1 MKIDR
6 IVLHNFKC
14 FEDTCSINGLADA
27 LSDKKRIVL
36 FGGMNGAG
44 KTTLFEA
51 VLLCLYGQ
59 RNKTLWPSK
68 GAKREDYQNYIF
80 AVTNNQAKRTS
91 LRPEMWIDLSLSE
104 LGGITQALSLKRSWK
119 IDAATGTIYDENLTI
134 YDSDNNP
141 FEFVSESNWEDFIEE
156 LIPYEISQFFF
167 FDGEKIQDFVKDEDK
182 AFAESLEKVLGIS
195 LYEKL
200 RGDLEV
206 VRRRILGDYQK
217 DEDVKVKL
225 AQLDADIAE
234 SETSIQNAGE
244 KINSLQEE
252 IRKLEEDI
260 EEIDIETRR
269 ITRIKAQTLEEY
281 RAEKEKLD
289 KEKAIHEQK
298 IFEAIEDSLP
308 FVITGGL
315 CQRLR
320 EQLIHEQYLREWLA
334 AQKALEPKIYL
345 ITQRLFAGETPEPP
359 LLPNQRE
366 FYEKKLVAIL
376 KEVFAEKPD
385 EFANVV
391 LLHDLAKNDSEQIL
405 FRIQNTHGVV
415 EKLAT
420 HLSRL
425 QEIEPKLK
433 KISQTAQ
440 QAIDPEAA
448 KLYEQRG
455 KLHEQIEFKKKEIEH
470 HRTEI
475 DKHNAEI
482 AAKRRQHT
490 ELEKKVVRTLEM
502 QKQMEYCKR
511 LRDTLETF
519 SHKLRM
525 QKVNQLQAYTHKMWQ
540 QLAHKKDQVKSIVIN
555 PDRQFSI
562 DLYDG
567 EEKLIDKT
575 KLSAGEKELLAIS
588 LIWALSQLADRA
600 LPIIIDTPLG
610 RLDTIHR
617 TNIARNYF
625 PNASYQ
631 VILLST
637 NTEIVGK
644 EYEAIRPFVSKS
656 YIIKK
661 NKAVETSRISEG
673 YFE

>member
-6 IVLHNFKC
+6 FVLHNFKC

-27 LSDKKRIVL
+27 LSDKKRIIL

-91 LRPEMWIDLSLSE
+91 LRPEMWIELSLSE
-104 LGGITQALSLKRSWK
+104 LGEITQALSLKRSWK

-200 RGDLEV
+200 RSDLEV

-217 DEDVKVKL
+217 DEDAKVKI
-225 AQLDADIAE
+225 AQLDAEIAE
-234 SETSIQNAGE
+234 SETNIQNAE
-244 KINSLQEE
+244 EAINSLQEE

-281 RAEKEKLD
+281 EAEKEKLD
-289 KEKAIHEQK
+289 KAKAVHEQK

-315 CQRLR
+315 CQGLR

-345 ITQRLFAGETPEPP
+345 ITQRLFAGETPVPP
-359 LLPNQRE
+359 ILPNQRE
-366 FYEKKLVAIL
+366 FYEQKLVAIL

-385 EFANVV
+385 EFENVV

-455 KLHEQIEFKKKEIEH
+455 KLHEQIEFKKQEIEH

-475 DKHNAEI
+475 DKQNAEI

-625 PNASYQ
+625 PNASHQ

-644 EYEAIRPFVSKS
+644 EYEAIRPFVCKS